1 MMRITGA
8 EALVKCLEEEKV
20 EVIFGY
26 PGGAVLEVYDALFHN
41 KNIRHVLTRSEQA
54 AAHAASGYARVS
66 GKVGV
71 CIATSGP
78 GATNLVTG
86 IATAYMD
93 SIPIVAITGQ
103 VPLSQIGGDMF
114 QEVDIIGATA
124 PFTKH
129 NYLVKNASDIPRIV
143 KEAFH
148 IASTGRPGPV
158 LIDLP
163 KDVARDKIDFVYPRE
178 VFLKGYKPTLQ
189 GHPLQII
196 KAAEAI
202 NSAKRPVILA
212 GGGVISS
219 KAYEELRILA
229 ETADIPVTVSLM
241 GISSFPGEHPLFLG
255 MAGSH
260 GMPWANEALKKAD
273 LIIALGCRFN
283 DRLTGGAGGFDENA
297 KIIHVDVD
305 PAEIGKNVKVD
316 IPIVGDIKNVLCEL
330 LKRIEKRSRKDW
342 KEYLEGLK
350 GKELVEGCSDISPL
364 DIIGELYEQT
374 KGDLIITTDV
384 GAHQMWTA
392 RYYKF
397 KYPGSFITS
406 GGLGTMGYGLPAA
419 IGAKI
424 ANPKKQVIHIT
435 GDGSFQMNF
444 AELAT
449 LRENELSVKIMLFNN
464 GGLGLVKELQD
475 IHCGG
480 RYSQVH
486 FGFLPDFVKL
496 SESYGIKA
504 LKVERKNELKKA
516 ISAMLKEE
524 GSFLLEC
531 ILTMEVRVKSMLR
544 KEEAYES
551 YSGSI
556 G

>member
-1 MMRITGA
+1 MEITGA
-8 EALVKCLEEEKV
+8 EALVKSLEEEGT
-20 EVIFGY
+20 EVVFGY
-26 PGGAVLEVYDALFHN
+26 PGGAVLEIYDALFHH

-103 VPLSQIGGDMF
+103 VPLSQIGGDLF
-114 QEVDIIGATA
+114 QEVDITGATA

-129 NYLVKNASDIPRIV
+129 NYLVKNAADIPRIV
-143 KEAFH
+143 REAFH

-163 KDVARDKIDFVYPRE
+163 RDVARQKIKFAYPKE
-178 VFLKGYKPTLQ
+178 VSLKGYKPKLY
-189 GHPLQII
+189 GHPLQIA
-196 KAAEAI
+196 KAADAI
-202 NSAKRPVILA
+202 NGAERPVILA
-212 GGGVISS
+212 GGGVVSS
-219 KAYEELRILA
+219 GAHEELLELA
-229 ETADIPVTVSLM
+229 ERGDIPVAVSLM
-241 GISSFPGEHPLFLG
+241 GISSFPAEHPLYLG
-255 MAGSH
+255 MAGTH
-260 GMPWANEALKKAD
+260 GVPRANEALKAAD
-273 LIIALGCRFN
+273 LVVALGCRFN
-283 DRLTGGAGGFDENA
+283 DRLTGGARGFDEKA

-305 PAEIGKNVKVD
+305 PAEIGKNVRAD
-316 IPIVGDIKNVLCEL
+316 IPIVGDVKNVLRGL
-330 LKRIEKRSRKDW
+330 LKRIESRSREGW
-342 KEYLEGLK
+342 REYLEGLR
-350 GKELVEGCSDISPL
+350 GRDVAENCGDLSPL
-364 DIIGELYEQT
+364 DVFRELYEQT

-392 RYYKF
+392 RYYRF
-397 KYPGSFITS
+397 IHPRSFITS

-424 ANPKKQVIHIT
+424 ANPQKQVVHIT

-449 LRENELSVKIMLFNN
+449 ARENGLSVKIMLFNN
-464 GGLGLVKELQD
+464 KGLGLVKELQD
-475 IHCGG
+475 LHCGG

-486 FGFLPDFVKL
+486 FGFLPDFLKL

-504 LKVERKNELKKA
+504 LRVEDGKELKKA
-516 ISAMLKEE
+516 ISEMLGEE

-531 ILTMEVRVKSMLR
+531 RFPIEARVRSVLGGGGAS
-544 KEEAYES
+544 
-551 YSGSI
+551 
-556 G
+556 